1 MSTFTRALWR
11 MSRTALRYQKSINPV
26 QQALGIQGGSR
37 YVGAVRNYA
46 AVFERNKP
54 HVNIGQYPYLAS
66 SDIYSIDYG
75 FI

>member
-11 MSRTALRYQKSINPV
+11 TSRTTLRYQKSINPV
-26 QQALGIQGGSR
+26 QQALGTQGGSR

-54 HVNIGQYPYLAS
+54 HVNIGQ
-66 SDIYSIDYG
+66 
-75 FI
+75 